1 MMIPIDTIM
10 ALVVVV
16 GVFAYYALKSSGKK
30 AGKAKDKKAE
40 KDFYMWLAEGID
52 RRNHDE
58 TKRNQRWVEEH
69 FKG

>member
-1 MMIPIDTIM
+1 MILPGDPIMYIF
-10 ALVVVV
+10 VVV
-16 GVFAYYALKSSGKK
+16 GVFVYYALKGSGKK

-58 TKRNQRWVEEH
+58 TKRNQRWVEEN
-69 FKG
+69 FKE